1 MNLLDLFREINR
13 DAAIE
18 MSYKPRSSYL
28 ARCKELRIKPPKVFY
43 DPKIRSLHPWI
54 ARRPRSIARLSI
66 LLALV
71 DEISTKELLD
81 IFGIEEIRK
90 KVRQGYPPLF
100 SYTKPKLLSKKV
112 ILCDPMAGGGSIPLE
127 SVLLGIKTIAFDYN
141 PVAYL
146 ILKGCIEY
154 PLKFKEELSEAV
166 KKEARKLIEFSQ
178 NALGKFYD
186 EKDDAYIFTKGVI
199 CPSCAKKMNLATL
212 EIDAKGR
219 IGKIVKKA
227 ANQLKVRCDS
237 CWNLFNVDKQRLLRV
252 WVNDHKRLTSLLL
265 SGETDEN
272 LLLKVHSLLTIKD
285 VYGKYVGISK
295 KDQDLLIQAAKFL
308 AENIN
313 SLKPFI
319 PMNQIHYQNKVFSP
333 LFKYGIKYWYEIF
346 NPRQLLALAT
356 LTKYIRERCEELI
369 SKNGEF
375 GVAVSL
381 YLGFGLSKMV
391 DFNTLLTTWNVT
403 NKSIRD
409 TVGQYARSRKIE
421 LNLEYCEAVVPYKNL
436 PWVFEPDVTKRT
448 GGGICPV
455 LEELCK
461 QMEGVNSEVKIYQF
475 DAKKLSALGKGFI
488 DIVNVDPPYFDQHIY
503 SDFSEFFWMVLR
515 NCLKG
520 VIGSYLFNEE
530 IKGRK
535 SWDYL
540 NWNPS
545 LAYVPRKD
553 ELIVRKGKN
562 YVSEV
567 ERYKRN
573 LTEFFK
579 NAYKALK
586 EDGKLVL
593 WFTHKSWRAWES
605 VIYSLYLSDFKVI
618 KFYPF
623 VSEHPTRSV
632 TLGGE
637 PRLNRTIVIIATK
650 YFDERIEDLE
660 EDVFRF
666 CLDVHDHLVNAKIM
680 PREKIQPWEKLL
692 TLMAASTARLT
703 ILDAGNKEMIFKN
716 KVLPQ
721 GIGLGILS
729 LLRILS
735 KEKLGKD
742 LKNRIRDL
750 DRIDKAILFL
760 QVLQRLIG
768 EVRVSLAKYICK
780 FCGVSLYELERMKM
794 IAVNKKNVRVLE
806 VTEKASDILNT
817 ILHF

>member
-1 MNLLDLFREINR
+1 MGLLDLFREINR

-28 ARCKELRIKPPKVFY
+28 ARCKELGIKPPKVFY

-66 LLALV
+66 LLALA
-71 DEISTKELLD
+71 DEIPTKELLD
-81 IFGIEEIRK
+81 IFRIEEIRK
-90 KVRQGYPPLF
+90 KVRQGYPPLL
-100 SYTKPKLLSKKV
+100 SYTKPKLLSKKI

-199 CPSCAKKMNLATL
+199 CPSCAKKMNLSTL
-212 EIDAKGR
+212 EIDAKGKV
-219 IGKIVKKA
+219 GKIVKKA
-227 ANQLKVRCDS
+227 ANQLKVRCYS
-237 CWNLFNVDKQRLLRV
+237 CWSLFNVDKRRLLRV

-265 SGETDEN
+265 SGETDEH

-285 VYGKYVGISK
+285 VYGKYIEISK
-295 KDQDLLIQAAKFL
+295 KDQSLLIQAAKFL
-308 AENIN
+308 AENID
-313 SLKPFI
+313 SLKSFI

-375 GVAVSL
+375 GAAVSL
-381 YLGFGLSKMV
+381 YLSFGLSKMV

-436 PWVFEPDVTKRT
+436 RWVFEPDATERT

-475 DAKKLSALGKGFI
+475 DAKKLSALGRGFV

-503 SDFSEFFWMVLR
+503 SDFSEFFWIVLR
-515 NCLKG
+515 NCLKE

-530 IKGRK
+530 INGRK

-540 NWNPS
+540 DWNPS

-562 YVSEV
+562 YVGEV

-573 LTEFFK
+573 LMEFFK
-579 NAYKALK
+579 STYKALK

-618 KFYPF
+618 RFYPF

-632 TLGGE
+632 TLSGE
-637 PRLNRTIVIIATK
+637 PRLNRTIIIIATK
-650 YFDERIEDLE
+650 HFNEGIKDLE

-666 CLDVHDHLVNAKIM
+666 CSEVYDYLVNAKIT
-680 PREKIQPWEKLL
+680 PRERIQLWEKLL

-703 ILDAGNKEMIFKN
+703 ILGSGNKEMMFKN
-716 KVLPQ
+716 RVLPQ
-721 GIGLGILS
+721 GVGLGIVS

-735 KEKLGKD
+735 KEKLGRDAKD
-742 LKNRIRDL
+742 LIRNL
-750 DRIDKAILFL
+750 GKIDKAVLLL
-760 QVLQRLIG
+760 QVLQKLLG
-768 EVRVSLAKYICK
+768 EVRISLAEYICK
-780 FCGVSLYELERMKM
+780 FCGISLYDLRREK
-794 IAVNKKNVRVLE
+794 IVTVNRKSVKILRVTKKV
-806 VTEKASDILNT
+806 SDILRAV
-817 ILHF
+817 FG